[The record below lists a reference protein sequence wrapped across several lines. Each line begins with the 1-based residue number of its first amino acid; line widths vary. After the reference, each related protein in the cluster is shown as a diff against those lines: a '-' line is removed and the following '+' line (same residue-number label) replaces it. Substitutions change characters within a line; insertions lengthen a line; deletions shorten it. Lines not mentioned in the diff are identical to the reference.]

1 MLKIGEQSGSME
13 QMLGKAADYYEKELD
28 NEIKAIQTII
38 EPLMMILMGIMA
50 LIIVAAVLLP
60 IYNLAGQV
68 NNVV

>member
-1 MLKIGEQSGSME
+1 
-13 QMLGKAADYYEKELD
+13 
-28 NEIKAIQTII
+28 
-38 EPLMMILMGIMA
+38 MGIMA